1 MDHMISGYSYAFH
14 WLGSAVINVYALH
27 FIFHIYSD
35 WWLSSSWLVC
45 SVSMCAYVK
54 LSFKFMHAKNEALLC
69 KTLGDNA
76 DPIRIIAIL
85 SICDGDFQG
94 K

>member
-1 MDHMISGYSYAFH
+1 
-14 WLGSAVINVYALH
+14 
-27 FIFHIYSD
+27 
-35 WWLSSSWLVC
+35 
-45 SVSMCAYVK
+45 MCAYVK